1 MIGAESLESLVL
13 TRLGKFDI
21 LRLLAQG
28 SMGDVYV
35 GRDPILGREVAIKV
49 IQASAAAG
57 PEARERF
64 AREARAA
71 GALNHPNIV
80 TIHEMG
86 EEQGVLYLAMELVKG
101 EDLGTLIRAG
111 TLAPRDILEV
121 LAQVC
126 DGLAVAHR
134 HQVLHRDIKPS
145 NIRVVWDGK
154 ALQAK
159 VLDFG
164 VAKIFNS
171 DTTDEGKV
179 YGTVNYMAPEY
190 LQSGRADARSDLF
203 AVGVVLYEALS
214 GIPPFDGPSP
224 GSVIYRLLHETPPP
238 LLPTAF
244 QGISR
249 EVQNLLFC
257 ALTKDPAKRFQ
268 VAEDLAAAL
277 REAKDPAWHW
287 DPERH
292 GPGARPPRLA
302 AVPSPLLKTPVEASP
317 AKGRPPAVPAKEIS
331 AGRPVPAM
339 PRGSGPILLPDLE
352 TLPSMP
358 DAEPTPPRENPASQ
372 AEVRKDVLE
381 TTRKQLLQAI
391 QIDPFNARAHALLL
405 VTLYRL
411 GWMDAVMQ
419 SLRRSRDGGI
429 PATLLLA
436 VPRCAQLVEEEART
450 CRLPLELHQEFM
462 AYLAG

>member
-1 MIGAESLESLVL
+1 ML

-35 GRDPILGREVAIKV
+35 GRDPIIGREVAIKV
-49 IQASAAAG
+49 IQASASAG

-80 TIHEMG
+80 TVHEMG

-249 EVQNLLFC
+249 DVQALLFC
-257 ALTKDPAKRFQ
+257 ALAKDPARRFQ
-268 VAEDLAAAL
+268 VAEDLSAAL
-277 REAKDPAWHW
+277 REARDPAWRW

-292 GPGARPPRLA
+292 GPGAQPFRPASPPPPPPPAPPRGSA
-302 AVPSPLLKTPVEASP
+302 EVIPP
-317 AKGRPPAVPAKEIS
+317 KGRTPPPVKESS
-331 AGRPVPAM
+331 AGRPA
-339 PRGSGPILLPDLE
+339 PRGSGPIQLPELE
-352 TLPSMP
+352 ILPPP
-358 DAEPTPPRENPASQ
+358 DAESAPTREDPANQ
-372 AEVRKDVLE
+372 AEVRRDVLE

-391 QIDPFNARAHALLL
+391 EIDPFNARAHALLL

-419 SLRRSRDGGI
+419 SLRRARDGGI
-429 PATLLLA
+429 PASHLLA
-436 VPRCAQLVEEEART
+436 APRCAQLVEEEAQT
-450 CRLPLELHQEFM
+450 CRLPLDLHQEFM
-462 AYLAG
+462 AYLGR